1 MVISMQDR
9 LIDYLLNALDGD
21 EVSRVEQLLRNDEQA
36 RQQLE
41 QLRPCLDLLAADKSH
56 VEAPTE
62 LVRRTCQ
69 EIRQLHRS
77 PREDS

>member
-1 MVISMQDR
+1 MQDR

-21 EVSRVEQLLRNDEQA
+21 EASHVERLLRTDEEA
-36 RQQLE
+36 RRQLE
-41 QLRPCLDLLAADKSH
+41 RLRPYLELLAADKSP

-62 LVRRTCQ
+62 LVQRTCQ
-69 EIRQLHRS
+69 QIRQLHRS

>member
-1 MVISMQDR
+1 MQDR

-21 EVSRVEQLLRNDEQA
+21 EASHVERLLRTDEEA
-36 RQQLE
+36 RRQLE
-41 QLRPCLDLLAADKSH
+41 RLRPCLELLAADKSP

-62 LVRRTCQ
+62 LVQRTCQ
-69 EIRQLHRS
+69 QIRQLHRS